1 MSARRPAL
9 ATVLLALLALASLS
23 ACGRGDRPPPG
34 VVGDPLR
41 GKEALAMYACHSCH
55 IIPGVT
61 GPKVYVG
68 RPLDT
73 LAKRNTIAG
82 GLPNTQENL
91 VRWIRD
97 PQSLEPRTAMP
108 DMGVTER
115 DAIDISAYLLSR

>member
-9 ATVLLALLALASLS
+9 GVALLALASLT
-23 ACGRGDRPPPG
+23 ACGSDRAPPG

-73 LAKRNTIAG
+73 LAERNTIAG